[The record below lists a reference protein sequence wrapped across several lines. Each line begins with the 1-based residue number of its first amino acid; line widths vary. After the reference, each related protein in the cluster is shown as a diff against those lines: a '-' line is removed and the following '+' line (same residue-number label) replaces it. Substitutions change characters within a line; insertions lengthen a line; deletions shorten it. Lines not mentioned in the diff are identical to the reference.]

1 MPAKLLTTLLC
12 YDDHR
17 TFTEDVRKRFSD
29 TTRYEV
35 VSFHT
40 KQDLLNQCNK
50 ESDNSSCK
58 VAIIGVPDTKE
69 QFQAIDE
76 MTMEIKRIDPRTGLI
91 LLVTGDK
98 MEDLKKVVRFNI
110 DAYIPRNAN
119 TILRLHN
126 TVKKIISEHSIGI
139 FKKRRNLSLW
149 FLFGFLILSA
159 LAILIAYLRFPKYF

>member
-126 TVKKIISEHSIGI
+126 TIKKIISEHSIGI

-159 LAILIAYLRFPKYF
+159 LAILIAYLRFPQYF

>member
-29 TTRYEV
+29 TTQYEV

-40 KQDLLNQCNK
+40 KQELLNQCNK

-91 LLVTGDK
+91 LLVQGDK
-98 MEDLKKVVRFNI
+98 MEDLKKVVRFNV

-126 TVKKIISEHSIGI
+126 AVKKIISEHSIAI

-159 LAILIAYLRFPKYF
+159 LAILIAYLRFPNYF

>member
-76 MTMEIKRIDPRTGLI
+76 MTMEIKRIDPCTGLI
-91 LLVTGDK
+91 LLIPGDK
-98 MEDLKKVVRFNI
+98 MEDLKKIVRFNI

-126 TVKKIISEHSIGI
+126 VVKKIISEHSIAI

-149 FLFGFLILSA
+149 FLLGFLILTA
-159 LAILIAYLRFPKYF
+159 LAILLAYFRFPKYF

>member
-159 LAILIAYLRFPKYF
+159 LAILIAYLRFPQYF

>member
-29 TTRYEV
+29 STQYEV

-40 KQDLLNQCNK
+40 KQELLNQCNK

-91 LLVTGDK
+91 LLVQGDK

-126 TVKKIISEHSIGI
+126 AVKKIISEHSIDI

-159 LAILIAYLRFPKYF
+159 LAILIAYFRFPNYF

>member
-29 TTRYEV
+29 TTQYEV

-40 KQDLLNQCNK
+40 KQELLNQCNK

-58 VAIIGVPDTKE
+58 VAIIGVPDTQE

-91 LLVTGDK
+91 LLVQGDK
-98 MEDLKKVVRFNI
+98 MEDLKKVVRFNV

-126 TVKKIISEHSIGI
+126 AVKKIISEHSIAI

-159 LAILIAYLRFPKYF
+159 LAVLIAYLRYPKYF